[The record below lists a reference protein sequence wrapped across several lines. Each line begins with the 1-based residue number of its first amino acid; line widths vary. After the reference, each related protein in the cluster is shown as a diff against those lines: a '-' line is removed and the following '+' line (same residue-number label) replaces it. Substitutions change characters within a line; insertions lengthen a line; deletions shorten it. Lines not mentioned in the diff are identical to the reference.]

1 MENFVRK
8 YRLLKLTLLEITF
21 KQPNFWRRN
30 RDSYE
35 EIISQKIPRHRY
47 FTGEFHQTLKVQIV
61 PMLHKLFQNLKNW
74 KTFQQTR
81 LIKSSITLSPQSE
94 AMYFKIIDNII
105 YEY

>member
-35 EIISQKIPRHRY
+35 EIISQKIPRHSY
-47 FTGEFHQTLKVQIV
+47 FTGEFHQNIDVQRALELHELFQSILTLKGD
-61 PMLHKLFQNLKNW
+61 F
-74 KTFQQTR
+74 
-81 LIKSSITLSPQSE
+81 
-94 AMYFKIIDNII
+94 
-105 YEY
+105 